1 MKFILYT
8 SERIYKSEWD
18 KIKKQREE
26 KEKEELKK
34 LGFTFKN
41 APGYSEGT
49 LFISGQPSIDIGS
62 IEELIELSKQLECPL
77 IIDYR
82 NDYLEIY
89 NDYRE

>member
-1 MKFILYT
+1 MRFLLHTSQQHYA
-8 SERIYKSEWD
+8 SERDTRRK
-18 KIKKQREE
+18 REE
-26 KEKEELKK
+26 VKQAEELKK
-34 LGFTFKN
+34 LGFTFRN
-41 APGYSEGT
+41 A
-49 LFISGQPSIDIGS
+49 FINGQPSIDIGS

>member
-1 MKFILYT
+1 MLYT
-8 SERIYKSEWD
+8 TQQYYAIEIDTRRK
-18 KIKKQREE
+18 REE
-26 KEKEELKK
+26 AKQVEELKK
-34 LGFTFKN
+34 LGFTFSRN
-41 APGYSEGT
+41 A
-49 LFISGQPSIDIGS
+49 FINGQPSIDIGS

>member
-8 SERIYKSEWD
+8 SAHTYTSG
-18 KIKKQREE
+18 EE
-26 KEKEELKK
+26 VEKLKK
-34 LGFTFKN
+34 LGFTFTEE
-41 APGYSEGT
+41 GSEHFFKGA
-49 LFISGQPSIDIGS
+49 LLINGAPSIEIGS

-89 NDYRE
+89 NDLRE

>member
-1 MKFILYT
+1 MRFLLYT
-8 SERIYKSEWD
+8 SQQIYASERDTRRK
-18 KIKKQREE
+18 REE
-26 KEKEELKK
+26 VKQAEELKK
-34 LGFTFKN
+34 LGFTFRN
-41 APGYSEGT
+41 APGYSEGV
-49 LFISGQPSIDIGS
+49 FINGQPSIDIGS

>member
-1 MKFILYT
+1 MKFILFTSQQIYT
-8 SERIYKSEWD
+8 SEEA
-18 KIKKQREE
+18 
-26 KEKEELKK
+26 EELKK
-34 LGFTFKN
+34 LGFTFRK
-41 APGYSEGT
+41 APGYFEGA
-49 LFISGQPSIDIGS
+49 LFINGQPSIDISS